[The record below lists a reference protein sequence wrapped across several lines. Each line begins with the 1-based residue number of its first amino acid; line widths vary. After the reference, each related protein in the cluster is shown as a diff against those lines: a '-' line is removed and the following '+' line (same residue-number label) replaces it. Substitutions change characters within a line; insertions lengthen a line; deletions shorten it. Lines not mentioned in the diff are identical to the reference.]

1 MKINDLQQGSL
12 VQCHK
17 SRQLGIFGF
26 PSDWLDGFRSLK
38 GRLGQ
43 QEPVS
48 VYRRRLFLVP
58 QKIPA
63 PLNPSYDWAQSMATE
78 ALESEASRP
87 TPWPF
92 IVSQ

>member
-12 VQCHK
+12 VQFHK
-17 SRQLGIFGF
+17 SRQLGIFGS

-48 VYRRRLFLVP
+48 AYRRRLFLVP
-58 QKIPA
+58 
-63 PLNPSYDWAQSMATE
+63 
-78 ALESEASRP
+78 
-87 TPWPF
+87 
-92 IVSQ
+92 